1 MAHTLTRRVIFLILP
16 HLRYHLDG
24 QMQRTGLDTNPFIW
38 IGNAQT
44 FLINGG
50 GVYAP
55 CLGDDT
61 DGLAEQL
68 SAQCADDCSL
78 DNYIKSIEVE
88 AGKTYRLRIIAGTE
102 LIGVNFAIHGH
113 NMTVVEVEGAIIQP
127 YEVENLDIMPAQRY
141 SVLITANKEPGNY
154 WATTSVRYRNTAPTG
169 YLNIKYKDAPAATL
183 TLDAAMPNHPAW
195 DVTEPTIELED
206 NLLTKNPN
214 SYDDYDILSTDPDFI
229 RSIIAVG
236 TQNMDTEL
244 DLLRWAMNNVTMTMS
259 KVPLITQA
267 YDAVASDS
275 ENAWPDTII
284 PGTVVVPDKPPNTWN
299 YTEPV
304 QDSVGIYN
312 GDRGFS
318 YISLTENEVVEVV
331 LQNALALNGV
341 AEMHSWHL
349 HGHPF
354 YVVGYGFGTFDEET
368 DPKSYNLVNPVRRD
382 TVSLLPLGWTAIRVS
397 PGRFNTIL

>member
-1 MAHTLTRRVIFLILP
+1 MAHTITLTRRVIFLIL
-16 HLRYHLDG
+16 HTSGIISMDRREY
-24 QMQRTGLDTNPFIW
+24 GLDTNPFIW

-61 DGLAEQL
+61 DGLAAQL
-68 SAQCADDCSL
+68 SAQCADNCSL

-88 AGKTYRLRIIAGTE
+88 AGKTYGLRIISGTE

-141 SVLITANKEPGNY
+141 SVLITANQEPGNY

-169 YLNIKYKDAPAATL
+169 YLNIKYKDAPAANL
-183 TLDAAMPNHPAW
+183 TLDAAVPNHPAW

-214 SYDDYDILSTDPDFI
+214 SYDDYDILSTDPDSI
-229 RSIIAVG
+229 RRIIAVG
-236 TQNMDTEL
+236 TQNMDNEL
-244 DLLRWAMNNVTMTMS
+244 DLLRWAMNNVTMRMS

-275 ENAWPDTII
+275 ENTWPGTIL
-284 PGTVVVPDKPPNTWN
+284 PGTVVVPDKPPNAWN

-304 QDSVGIYN
+304 QDSVGVYN

-318 YISLTENEVVEVV
+318 YIPLTENEVVEVV

-341 AEMHSWHL
+341 SDMHSWHL
-349 HGHPF
+349 L
-354 YVVGYGFGTFDEET
+354 ET
-368 DPKSYNLVNPVRRD
+368 HSML
-382 TVSLLPLGWTAIRVS
+382 
-397 PGRFNTIL
+397 